1 MPLVSQDL
9 TLWQE
14 LVDQAHTYQQA
25 NQAFFQ
31 NCQDRLAILKKAL
44 HHPTQRKVALDFCCY
59 LTLEERQSL
68 LDDLVKLASV
78 GHSDIEQVRQIIL
91 SLPQDWL
98 LNNIEN
104 SANQVL
110 EKATDEEYRRLL
122 ELYVKIHISIT
133 RRLIQQALNS
143 DDPDICEVGQDFDD
157 YLKKTPNY
165 EHHPIGSILRFLIT
179 STYLERTQSTPLVW
193 SYPPTQNPN
202 HSTKRKLPNNDNNRN
217 RKWSFI

>member
-1 MPLVSQDL
+1 MPVSPDL

-14 LVDQAHTYQQA
+14 LVNQAHAYQQA

-31 NCQDRLAILKKAL
+31 NCQDRLAIIKKAL

-68 LDDLVKLASV
+68 LDDLVELASV

-91 SLPQDWL
+91 SLPQNWL

-122 ELYVKIHISIT
+122 ELYVKIHISGQWEVLEACKWRKENRT
-133 RRLIQQALNS
+133 SDTKECRYVRNWLI
-143 DDPDICEVGQDFDD
+143 
-157 YLKKTPNY
+157 
-165 EHHPIGSILRFLIT
+165 
-179 STYLERTQSTPLVW
+179 
-193 SYPPTQNPN
+193 
-202 HSTKRKLPNNDNNRN
+202 
-217 RKWSFI
+217 

>member
-14 LVDQAHTYQQA
+14 LVDQAHAYQQA

-31 NCQDRLAILKKAL
+31 NCQDRLAVIKQAL

-68 LDDLVKLASV
+68 LDDLVALASV

-91 SLPQDWL
+91 SLPQNWL

-104 SANQVL
+104 GANQVL

-133 RRLIQQALNS
+133 RKLIKQALNS
-143 DDPDICEVGQDFDD
+143 DDLDICEVGQDFDD

-165 EHHPIGSILRFLIT
+165 EHRSIKPKPHTNRILSSVRK
-179 STYLERTQSTPLVW
+179 ERTFVVS
-193 SYPPTQNPN
+193 
-202 HSTKRKLPNNDNNRN
+202 D
-217 RKWSFI
+217 

>member
-14 LVDQAHTYQQA
+14 LVDQAHAYQQA

-31 NCQDRLAILKKAL
+31 NCQDRLAVIKKAL
-44 HHPTQRKVALDFCCY
+44 HHPTQRKTALDFCGY

-68 LDDLVKLASV
+68 LDDLVALASV

-91 SLPQDWL
+91 SLPQNWL

-104 SANQVL
+104 SANQIL
-110 EKATDEEYRRLL
+110 GKATDEEYRRLL

-133 RRLIQQALNS
+133 RKLIKQALNS
-143 DDPDICEVGQDFDD
+143 DDLDICEVGQDFDD
-157 YLKKTPNY
+157 YLKKTLND
-165 EHHPIGSILRFLIT
+165 EHRSIKIKPTIT
-179 STYLERTQSTPLVW
+179 EDYRLLE
-193 SYPPTQNPN
+193 N
-202 HSTKRKLPNNDNNRN
+202 K
-217 RKWSFI
+217 

>member
-14 LVDQAHTYQQA
+14 LVDQAHAYQQA

-31 NCQDRLAILKKAL
+31 NCQDRLAIIKKAL
-44 HHPTQRKVALDFCCY
+44 HHPTQRKTALDFCGY

-68 LDDLVKLASV
+68 LDDLVELASV

-133 RRLIQQALNS
+133 RKLIKQALNS
-143 DDPDICEVGQDFDD
+143 DDPDIHEVGQDFDD
-157 YLKKTPNY
+157 YLKKTLNYKHRSIPPKPNTNMVFYTENGMKQGIY
-165 EHHPIGSILRFLIT
+165 ETGQDFDDRLKKPLKRRGSFNDR
-179 STYLERTQSTPLVW
+179 
-193 SYPPTQNPN
+193 QNP
-202 HSTKRKLPNNDNNRN
+202 
-217 RKWSFI
+217 